1 MDFVCNKRGYAV
13 RESCNKRGFTVYL
26 FQRALRK
33 KLIPERPLFVAKR
46 VFAAN
51 TDALTSNMSKF
62 ASDGICT

>member
-1 MDFVCNKRGYAV
+1 MAV
-13 RESCNKRGFTVYL
+13 RESCNKRGFYCVFIPTGT
-26 FQRALRK
+26 AE